1 MELYEEIEEKKS
13 KAPLIIGISIT
24 ILLILTAVVV
34 VGIMYVKDMIV
45 TVKVDG
51 KTNNNVEQLLY
62 IPETDTGLKMY
73 VPIVKVAKNL
83 GYEGYVGHYQN
94 KSEDNT
100 KCHVSCEFETAM
112 FTLDSNELI
121 KITNGTEFEYITL
134 DEPVFEKDGELYT
147 TMEGIEKAF
156 NASISTDAT
165 FKNINIFTMNYLVQY
180 FAQQFKIE
188 KYDAEF
194 TDQKAVLENMLIV
207 EENKK
212 FGVVDVEKR
221 QYILEPKYDE
231 VKYLSATTDFLVK
244 SNGKYG
250 VVAKDNTTKINTV
263 YDEIKTM
270 DNKVGL
276 YLVKKDKAY
285 GVVNT
290 AGQDII
296 PLNYKQIGV
305 EIKDYTQNG
314 VENQYILLNELIP
327 VKNDDNLWA
336 LFNTKGE
343 QKTEFKYTQIGCKL
357 KPVTNSYPTLI
368 IPSYKIVVVQNDKYY
383 NLVNTNGEE
392 LIDGSILDSVY
403 LKYDTTAKQNKF
415 YMAFSNNTKI
425 IDIEQWLI
433 SIGK

>member
-1 MELYEEIEEKKS
+1 MELYEEVVEKKS

-24 ILLILTAVVV
+24 ILLILTALVVW
-34 VGIMYVKDMIV
+34 GIMCVKDMIV

-51 KTNNNVEQLLY
+51 KKSDGVEQLLY
-62 IPETDTGLKMY
+62 VQTTEEGSKMY
-73 VPIVKVAKNL
+73 IPIVKVAEHF

-121 KITNGTEFEYITL
+121 KIIDGTEFEYITL

-156 NASISTDAT
+156 NVSISTDAG
-165 FKNINIFTMNYLVQY
+165 FKNINIYTLNYLVQY
-180 FAQQFKIE
+180 YAKQLKIE
-188 KYDAEF
+188 KYDVEF
-194 TDQKAVLENMLIV
+194 TDQKAVLESMMIV

-212 FGVVDVEKR
+212 FGVIDVEKL

-231 VKYLSATTDFLVK
+231 VRYLSATSDFLVK
-244 SNGKYG
+244 SNNQYG
-250 VVAKDNTTKINTV
+250 VVAKDNITKINTV

-270 DNKVGL
+270 DSKIGL
-276 YLVKKDKAY
+276 YLVKKNNAY

-290 AGQDII
+290 DGQVVIKLD
-296 PLNYKQIGV
+296 YKQIGV
-305 EIKDYTQNG
+305 DIRDYVQNG
-314 VENQYILLNELIP
+314 VENQYILLNEIIP

-343 QKTEFKYTQIGCKL
+343 QMTEFKYSQIGCKL

-383 NLVNTNGEE
+383 NLVNVNGEE
-392 LIDGSILDSVY
+392 MISGNILNSVY
-403 LKYDTTAKQNKF
+403 LKYDTSVKQNKF
-415 YMAFSNNTKI
+415 YMAFSNNSKV
-425 IDIEQWLI
+425 IDIEEWLI
-433 SIGK
+433 SIGE

>member
-1 MELYEEIEEKKS
+1 MELYEEVEEKKS

-24 ILLILTAVVV
+24 ILLILTALVVW
-34 VGIMYVKDMIV
+34 GIIYVKDLIV
-45 TVKVDG
+45 TVKIDG
-51 KTNNNVEQLLY
+51 KTNNDVEQLLY
-62 IPETDTGLKMY
+62 INTTEQSSKMY
-73 VPIVKVAKNL
+73 IPIVKVAKHL

-121 KITNGTEFEYITL
+121 KIINGTEFEYITL

-147 TMEGIEKAF
+147 TIDGIQKAF
-156 NASISTDAT
+156 NVSISTDDA
-165 FKNINIFTMNYLVQY
+165 FKNIDIYTLDFLVQY
-180 FAQQFKIE
+180 YAKLFKIE
-188 KYDAEF
+188 KYEVEF
-194 TDQKAVLENMLIV
+194 SDQKAALENMLIV

-231 VKYLSATTDFLVK
+231 IRYLSATADFLVK

-250 VVAKDNTTKINTV
+250 VVGKDNMTKINTV

-270 DNKVGL
+270 DSKVGL

-290 AGQDII
+290 EGQDII
-296 PLNYKQIGV
+296 PLNYKQIGI

-314 VENQYILLNELIP
+314 VENQYILLNEAIP

-343 QKTEFKYTQIGCKL
+343 KMTEFKYNQIGCKL

-368 IPSYKIVVVQNDKYY
+368 IPSYKIIVVQNGKYY
-383 NLVNTNGEE
+383 NLVTTNGEE
-392 LIDGSILDSVY
+392 LIDGNILDSVY

-415 YMAFSNNTKI
+415 YMAFSNNTKV

>member
-1 MELYEEIEEKKS
+1 MELYEEVVEKKS
-13 KAPLIIGISIT
+13 KAPLIIGISIV

-34 VGIMYVKDMIV
+34 VGIMYVKDLIV

-51 KTNNNVEQLLY
+51 AKSDDVEQLLY
-62 IPETDTGLKMY
+62 IETTEEGAKMY
-73 VPIVKVAKNL
+73 IPIVRMAKHL

-121 KITNGTEFEYITL
+121 KIIDGTEFEYITL
-134 DEPVFEKDGELYT
+134 DKPVFEKNGELYT
-147 TMEGIEKAF
+147 TIDGIQKAF
-156 NASISTDAT
+156 NVSISTDAE
-165 FKNINIFTMNYLVQY
+165 FRNINIYTLNYLVQY
-180 FAQQFKIE
+180 YAKQFEIE
-188 KYDAEF
+188 KYEVEF
-194 TDQKAVLENMLIV
+194 SDQKAVLESMLIV

-231 VKYLSATTDFLVK
+231 IRYLSATADYLVK
-244 SNGKYG
+244 SNGQYG

-270 DNKVGL
+270 DSKVGL
-276 YLVKKDKAY
+276 YLVKKDNAY
-285 GVVNT
+285 GVVDT
-290 AGQDII
+290 DGQVII
-296 PLNYKQIGV
+296 PLNFKEIGV

-314 VENQYILLNELIP
+314 VENQYILLNEVIP

-336 LFNTKGE
+336 LFNTKGK
-343 QKTEFKYTQIGCKL
+343 QMTEFKYTQIGCKL

-383 NLVNTNGEE
+383 NLVNTEGEE
-392 LIDGSILDSVY
+392 LIDGNILDSVY
-403 LKYDTTAKQNKF
+403 LQYDTTAKQNKF
-415 YMAFSNNTKI
+415 YMAFSNNTKV